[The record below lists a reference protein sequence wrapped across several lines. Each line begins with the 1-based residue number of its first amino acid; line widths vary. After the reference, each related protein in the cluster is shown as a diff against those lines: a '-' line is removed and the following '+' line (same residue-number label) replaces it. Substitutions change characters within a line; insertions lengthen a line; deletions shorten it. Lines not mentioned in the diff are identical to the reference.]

1 MATVRIQK
9 SSFYWLFLLETVGSA
24 DITATVEGIGM
35 TVSTPVWRSVANGAN
50 VAPAVTQCLREA
62 GLLTCEA
69 FPDAARLN
77 RAAKALYGT
86 WEGPEF
92 RGQATFFANDGRYY
106 EEIINQDS
114 VVPTRENN
122 WHDLFNACIWMQFP
136 HTKQRLNQLHVD
148 DINSVGLHPRT
159 ARRNRLTHFDECG
172 VVLVVEDEHRDVAN
186 TLLGALASHAWEEVL
201 WHQRALWS
209 STIQPYMFGHA
220 NLEMML
226 SPFIGLTGK
235 WLAVCVPDGFSSLP
249 VVEKWKVVDAAL
261 VARLD
266 ALDNFQ
272 PQHILRPL
280 PLLGIPGW
288 WHEQTMAFY
297 QNKDYFRP
305 QRNGV
310 PRTIQLP
317 L

>member
-1 MATVRIQK
+1 MSAPL
-9 SSFYWLFLLETVGSA
+9 WGS
-24 DITATVEGIGM
+24 ITNGVNT
-35 TVSTPVWRSVANGAN
+35 SPVVK
-50 VAPAVTQCLREA
+50 QCLEQA
-62 GLLTCEA
+62 GLLSACA

-77 RAAKALYGT
+77 QAADALYLR

-92 RGQATFFANDGRYY
+92 RGQSTFSVDDTRYY
-106 EEIINQDS
+106 EEIIHQDA
-114 VVPTRENN
+114 VIPTRENS

-136 HTKQRLNQLHVD
+136 HTKKRLNQLHID
-148 DINSVGLHPRT
+148 DIQRAGLHPRT

-172 VVLVVEDEHRDVAN
+172 VVLAVEDSQREVGNA
-186 TLLGALASHAWEEVL
+186 LLGALASHAWQEVL
-201 WHQRALWS
+201 WHQRAMWS
-209 STIQPYMFGHA
+209 ETIQPFMFGHA

-235 WLAVCVPDGFSSLP
+235 WLAVCVPDDFSKLP
-249 VVEKWKVVDAAL
+249 VVEKRQVLDAAM
-261 VARLD
+261 VARIN

-280 PLLGIPGW
+280 PLLGVPGW
-288 WHEQTMAFY
+288 WHEQTLAFY
-297 QNKDYFRP
+297 QNTDYFRP
-305 QRNGV
+305 QRDGV

>member
-1 MATVRIQK
+1 MSAPLWGSVTNGVNI
-9 SSFYWLFLLETVGSA
+9 SSV
-24 DITATVEGIGM
+24 VK
-35 TVSTPVWRSVANGAN
+35 
-50 VAPAVTQCLREA
+50 QCLEQT
-62 GLLTCEA
+62 GLLHADA

-77 RAAKALYGT
+77 QTADALYRS

-92 RGQATFFANDGRYY
+92 RGQSTFSWDDARYY
-106 EEIINQDS
+106 EEIIHQDA
-114 VVPTRENN
+114 VIPTRENN

-136 HTKQRLNQLHVD
+136 HTKKRLNQLHID
-148 DINSVGLHPRT
+148 DIQRVGLHPRT
-159 ARRNRLTHFDECG
+159 PRRNRLTHFDECG
-172 VVLVVEDEHRDVAN
+172 VVLAVEDSQREVGSA
-186 TLLGALASHAWEEVL
+186 LLGALASHAWKEVL
-201 WHQRALWS
+201 WHQRALWNK
-209 STIQPYMFGHA
+209 TIQPFMFGHA

-235 WLAVCVPDGFSSLP
+235 WLAVCVPDGFPMLP
-249 VVEKWKVVDAAL
+249 AVEKWQVLDAAM
-261 VARLD
+261 VARID

-280 PLLGIPGW
+280 PLLGVPGW
-288 WHEQTMAFY
+288 WHEQTLAFY
-297 QNKDYFRP
+297 QNEDYFRP